1 MPRKFWRL
9 SKRTHKGSLRVQA
22 FKVVPAAEPGSVQ
35 RERLLWVLSAAAF
48 LIFFQAFMI
57 APLIPRLSEEFSV
70 SAQTIGLI
78 VPAYLIPYGVST
90 LFYGLLSDRLG
101 RRRILM
107 TSLAAFV
114 VLTALT
120 ATAQS
125 ASQLLLWRLLTGLGA
140 SGVVPLA
147 LVLVADLY
155 PYDQR
160 GRPLG
165 WLFAAMEG
173 GMAFGSTAGVMLV
186 PYVGWQM
193 LFVGT
198 AVAAALVWAVLLPFG
213 SLLGTR
219 TLRPKLSLGSVFAGY
234 RGLLATG
241 RGLRTYGYVFW
252 NGIFHSGYY
261 TWLGLYFSS
270 RYGLGEVGIGLA
282 ILGYGI
288 PGLLLG
294 STIGRAADRWGRSR
308 LIAPGLGIAAVAAAG
323 MIFDVPVLVAALA
336 VTVVSLGYDLTQPLF
351 AGIVTDLGGKE
362 RGGQAMGL
370 NVFML
375 FTGFGIGSY
384 VFGEA
389 LLLGFGGA
397 LAIFSVVQLLVALA
411 AVPLFRSET
420 RSPAGAGEPPSG
432 NAPAPG
438 SP

>member
-1 MPRKFWRL
+1 MSDGAPPVRSFEA
-9 SKRTHKGSLRVQA
+9 TSLADSDKER
-22 FKVVPAAEPGSVQ
+22 

-57 APLIPRLSEEFSV
+57 APLIPRFSEEFGV
-70 SAQTIGLI
+70 SPRTIGLI
-78 VPAYLIPYGVST
+78 VPAYLIPYGLST

-101 RRRILM
+101 RRRILLA
-107 TSLAAFV
+107 SLAVFV
-114 VLTALT
+114 ILTALT
-120 ATAQS
+120 ATTQS
-125 ASQLLLWRLLTGLGA
+125 ASQMLLWRFLTGLGA

-147 LVLVADLY
+147 LVLIADLY

-198 AVAAALVWAVLLPFG
+198 AAAAALVFGALLPFG
-213 SLLGTR
+213 SLLGVR
-219 TLRPKLSLGSVFAGY
+219 ALRPKLSVRSVFAGY
-234 RGLLATG
+234 RSLLATR

-261 TWLGLYFSS
+261 TWLGLYFSN
-270 RYGLGEVGIGLA
+270 RYSLGEVGIGLA

-308 LIAPGLGIAAVAAAG
+308 LIAPGLGIAAVAAAA
-323 MIFDVPVLVAALA
+323 MIFDVPILVAALA

-351 AGIVTDLGGKE
+351 AGIVTDLGGKQ

-375 FTGFGIGSY
+375 FTGFGVGSFL
-384 VFGEA
+384 FGET
-389 LLLGFGGA
+389 LRLGFGPA
-397 LAIFSVVQLLVALA
+397 LGIFSAVQLVVALA
-411 AVPLFRSET
+411 AIPLFRSET
-420 RSPAGAGEPPSG
+420 HLPQEAG
-432 NAPAPG
+432 
-438 SP
+438 